1 MDKSSYEI
9 YQELKHT
16 RMEFTKHE
24 LDLIWCSLEDSLN
37 SDDFQLV
44 HNQIGKLMDK
54 IEHTTRDL
62 VQ

>member
-1 MDKSSYEI
+1 MK
-9 YQELKHT
+9 
-16 RMEFTKHE
+16 FTKHE

-44 HNQIGKLMDK
+44 RNQIGKLMDK

-62 VQ
+62 AQ

>member
-1 MDKSSYEI
+1 
-9 YQELKHT
+9 
-16 RMEFTKHE
+16 MEFTKHE

-54 IEHTTRDL
+54 IEHTTNR
-62 VQ
+62 VN